1 MPTVQELR
9 EGLAARL
16 RTISGLRAASTQPD
30 NPMPPQAIVNLD
42 SITYDTAFARGL
54 DEYQF
59 TILVIAGRVAER
71 TAQNRLEA
79 YLNPSGTSSIKTAI
93 QGDRTLGGKAQTLR
107 VTEVTSFGSIN
118 VGDVTYLAA
127 NITVVVYA

>member
-9 EGLAARL
+9 EGLATRL
-16 RTISGLRAASTQPD
+16 RTISGLRAAATQPD

>member
-9 EGLAARL
+9 EGLATRL

>member
-9 EGLAARL
+9 EGLATRL
-16 RTISGLRAASTQPD
+16 RTISGLRASATQPD
-30 NPMPPQAIVNLD
+30 NPNPPQAIVNLD
-42 SITYDTAFARGL
+42 SITFDSAFARGM

-59 TILVIAGRVAER
+59 TILVLAGRVAER
-71 TAQNRLEA
+71 TSQNRLEA

-107 VTEVTSFGSIN
+107 VTEVTSYGSIN

-127 NITVVVYA
+127 NLTVVVYA

>member
-9 EGLAARL
+9 EGLAVRL

-30 NPMPPQAIVNLD
+30 SPNPPQAIVNLD
-42 SITYDTAFARGL
+42 SITYDQAYNRGL

-59 TILVIAGRVAER
+59 TILVLAGRVAER
-71 TAQNRLEA
+71 TSQNRLEA
-79 YLNPSGTSSIKTAI
+79 YLNPTGSSSIKVAI

-107 VTEVTSFGSIN
+107 VTEVTSYGSIN

>member
-9 EGLAARL
+9 EGLATRL

-127 NITVVVYA
+127 NLTVVVYA

>member
-9 EGLAARL
+9 EGLATRL

-30 NPMPPQAIVNLD
+30 NPNPPQAIVNLD
-42 SITYDTAFARGL
+42 SITYDSAYSRGL

-59 TILVIAGRVAER
+59 TILVLAGRVAER
-71 TAQNRLEA
+71 TSQNRLEA
-79 YLNPSGTSSIKTAI
+79 YLNPSGSSSVKTAI
-93 QGDRTLGGKAQTLR
+93 QADRTLGGKAQTLR
-107 VTEVTSFGSIN
+107 VTEVTSYGSIN

-127 NITVVVYA
+127 NLTVVVYA

>member
-9 EGLAARL
+9 EGLATRL

-30 NPMPPQAIVNLD
+30 NPNPPMAIVNLD
-42 SITYDTAFARGL
+42 SITFDEAYNRGL
-54 DEYQF
+54 DAYQF
-59 TILVIAGRVAER
+59 TILVLAGRVAER
-71 TAQNRLEA
+71 TSQNRLEA
-79 YLNPSGTSSIKTAI
+79 YLNPSGTSSIKQAI

-107 VTEVTSFGSIN
+107 VTEVTSYGSIS

-127 NITVVVYA
+127 NLTVVVYA

>member
-9 EGLAARL
+9 EGLATRL

-30 NPMPPQAIVNLD
+30 NPNPPQAIVNLD
-42 SITYDTAFARGL
+42 SITYDSAYSRGL

-59 TILVIAGRVAER
+59 TILVLAGRVAER
-71 TAQNRLEA
+71 TSQNRLEA
-79 YLNPSGTSSIKTAI
+79 YLNPSGSSSVKTAI

-107 VTEVTSFGSIN
+107 VTEVTSYGSIN

-127 NITVVVYA
+127 NLTVVVYA

>member
-16 RTISGLRAASTQPD
+16 RTISGLRAAATQPD